1 MGRSIKIGTLFG
13 VPIELDLSWFLI
25 FGLIAWSLASGYFP
39 ASYPEIPGW
48 AYWVMGLIASLLFF
62 GSVLMHELGHTVLAQ
77 REGVPVKRIRLF
89 FFGGLAQITKEPNS
103 PGAEFRIAIAGP
115 IVSLIL
121 AIGFGALY
129 LLDQAI
135 PYLAAPS
142 LWLARLNLILALFNM
157 IPGFPLDGGRVL
169 RSYLWKRTGSVTQ
182 ATRMAAGAGQIVALA
197 FIGFG
202 VFRIFNG
209 DFFGGLWLAFIG
221 WFLQNAAS
229 ASVTQSR
236 IQEVIRDVRVDEVMQ
251 REFPS
256 LPGLLSLRQIVDK
269 YVLGEGQ
276 RAFFVVENGQTEGLL
291 NVGNISRIPQR
302 KWAFTRANQAM
313 VPMNQLIQVQEDESL
328 QDAMQAMDQAKAE
341 EAPVVR
347 DGNIVGVLRREDV
360 VQRIRLRTELGT
372 GVSMEKEF

>member
-1 MGRSIKIGTLFG
+1 MGRSIRIGTLFG

-25 FGLIAWSLASGYFP
+25 FGLITWSLASGYFP
-39 ASYPEIPGW
+39 QAYPDIPAW
-48 AYWVMGLIASLLFF
+48 AFWVMGLIASILFF
-62 GSVLMHELGHTVLAQ
+62 GSVLMHELGHTVIAQ

-89 FFGGLAQITKEPNS
+89 FFGGLAQITREPNS

-115 IVSLIL
+115 IVSIVL
-121 AIGFGALY
+121 AGFFGGLY

-142 LWLARLNLILALFNM
+142 IWLARLNLILAVFNM

-182 ATRMAAGAGQIVALA
+182 ATRMAAAAGQVVALG

-202 VFRIFNG
+202 VFRIFSG

-221 WFLQNAAS
+221 WFMQNAAS

-236 IQEVIRDVRVDEVMQ
+236 IQEVIQDMRVNEVMR

-256 LPGLLSLRQIVDK
+256 LSGFLSLRQIVDT

-276 RAFFVVENGQTEGLL
+276 RSFFIVDGGQPEGLL
-291 NVGNISRIPQR
+291 SVGAIRRIPQR
-302 KWAFTRANQAM
+302 KWPFTRANQAM
-313 VPMNQLIQVQEDESL
+313 VPMDQLIQVQEDEPL
-328 QDAMQAMDQAKAE
+328 QEALQSMDQAHAE

-360 VQRIRLRTELGT
+360 LQRIRLQALMGT
-372 GVSMEKEF
+372 